1 MSMTWQYKELTNSI
15 HPKFREFKQLLYNET
30 LEVVDG
36 SMVFTFSQQGEGIL
50 ILLRGFTPMGCD
62 AMLFFV
68 S

>member
-1 MSMTWQYKELTNSI
+1 MSMTWQYKELTNLI
-15 HPKFREFKQLLYNET
+15 HPEFHEFKQPLHNEM

-36 SMVFTFSQQGEGIL
+36 STVFTFSQQGEGVL
-50 ILLRGFTPMGCD
+50 ILLRGFTPTGCD